1 MHRNNQST
9 QNVWYP
15 WPLSNNLSSKPLS
28 VYKVNGVRS
37 LISSA
42 VFGLKSFWNA
52 NVMKTGST
60 SDSHGSKHY
69 GKHWINQKPFGLKGQ
84 RAFLALEDWQHSKGQ
99 CLWSSDEVRD
109 NQQIIKRKKKN
120 KNHHNTIHP
129 WFIVQAQV
137 SVIRHSG
144 EPPGSRVRPASNCS
158 LDPSLDLQSATMSCV
173 NWATSLQNT
182 GKCIKSNEHTY
193 ISKLPSGCRH
203 CSTGN
208 TKYWKGFPKAVWPRP
223 GSRSDISTY

>member
-60 SDSHGSKHY
+60 SDSYGSKHY

-109 NQQIIKRKKKN
+109 NQQIIKRKKK
-120 KNHHNTIHP
+120 KKSSQHNSSLVHCTGTGLCNP
-129 WFIVQAQV
+129 AQWGTAWFSCKACVKLFF
-137 SVIRHSG
+137 
-144 EPPGSRVRPASNCS
+144 GSFFGFAISDN
-158 LDPSLDLQSATMSCV
+158 DCV
-173 NWATSLQNT
+173 NRATSLQNT

>member
-28 VYKVNGVRS
+28 VYKVNGIRS

-109 NQQIIKRKKKN
+109 NQQIIKRKKK
-120 KNHHNTIHP
+120 KKKSSQHNSSLVHCTGTGLCNP
-129 WFIVQAQV
+129 AQWGTAWFSCKACVKLFF
-137 SVIRHSG
+137 
-144 EPPGSRVRPASNCS
+144 GSFFGFAISDNELCQP
-158 LDPSLDLQSATMSCV
+158 
-173 NWATSLQNT
+173 
-182 GKCIKSNEHTY
+182 SNE
-193 ISKLPSGCRH
+193 L
-203 CSTGN
+203 
-208 TKYWKGFPKAVWPRP
+208 TKYRQVHK
-223 GSRSDISTY
+223 I